1 MYFSLADGFV
11 TVNKM
16 KALIS
21 VLTRLIF
28 VWKIWQLRF
37 RVLEQVLSCKLLLRT
52 KLIFVYKTFL
62 RDHSEK
68 GKQNKK
74 PAWLSGYQ
82 YLSKVNVVLEAL
94 SRARMCRTQ

>member
-1 MYFSLADGFV
+1 MYFPLAGGFV

-28 VWKIWQLRF
+28 VRKIWQLRF
-37 RVLEQVLSCKLLLRT
+37 RVLEQVFSCKLLRRT
-52 KLIFVYKTFL
+52 KLIFVCKTFL

-82 YLSKVNVVLEAL
+82 DLSRVDVVLKDL
-94 SRARMCRTQ
+94 SQAGMCRTQ

>member
-1 MYFSLADGFV
+1 M

-52 KLIFVYKTFL
+52 KLIFVCKTFH

-82 YLSKVNVVLEAL
+82 DLSKVNVVLKAL